1 MQGSKLFT
9 YTDEVI
15 TNTSFIWLSDL
26 LICLF
31 DLLGMQL
38 WGLASSTSKFFFTF
52 MGLRMNDIQTGDLM
66 PGAF

>member
-31 DLLGMQL
+31 YLLGKQL

-52 MGLRMNDIQTGDLM
+52 MGCVKNE
-66 PGAF
+66 